1 MVRAI
6 PQCQPVC
13 WLLQGGIIIGLTR
26 IAQSPLRLPAFR
38 RFWIGQTIS
47 LLGDQFTTI
56 ALLWFV
62 LQLTGSG
69 LALGTV
75 LLCFGL
81 PGIFTSS
88 ALGTLLDRYQPR
100 LVIGCDNA
108 CRALIIGA
116 IPALH
121 WLGFLQLW
129 MVYPLSA
136 LAGALMPATL
146 VGTRVLLPHLVADDE
161 LENANA
167 LMSVSL
173 NFATLVGPAIAGVL
187 VGILGGPTVMV
198 IDAVSFL
205 VMALVAYS
213 LPRISRPLPAPQ
225 EHVTR
230 KRWQGFRELVNLR
243 EVRIITLLSLIFF
256 LAYYPLE
263 PALPIYSRDFLKAG
277 ASGYG
282 LLWSGFGVGALLG
295 LLTIPRLGRRSRPG
309 VTFSAIATLWGV
321 FLLPLMFI
329 PNLVASMVFLGL
341 AGCAW
346 GPYTTIETTLL
357 QRLVPAHQR
366 GQVFGARAA
375 LTTATGPIGV
385 FVGGLLLDHLSASV
399 VIGISGAACVFTGIV
414 GLLSPTLR
422 AIRRPGEEKNGV
434 IGSLAWQQD
443 TRQ

>member
-1 MVRAI
+1 MVSLA
-6 PQCQPVC
+6 
-13 WLLQGGIIIGLTR
+13 R
-26 IAQSPLRLPAFR
+26 ITQSPLRLPAFR
-38 RFWIGQTIS
+38 RFWLGRTIS
-47 LLGDQFTTI
+47 FMGDQFTTI

-69 LALGTV
+69 LALGTI
-75 LLCFGL
+75 LLCFAF

-88 ALGTLLDRYQPR
+88 ALGNLLDRYQPR
-100 LVIGCDNA
+100 LVISVDNA

-129 MVYPLSA
+129 MVYVLA
-136 LAGALMPATL
+136 VLAGALSPATL
-146 VGTRVLLPHLVADDE
+146 VGTRVFLPQLVTDDE

-173 NFATLVGPAIAGVL
+173 NLPTLAGPALAGVL
-187 VGILGGPTVMV
+187 VSLVGGPSVLV

-205 VMALVAYS
+205 VMAGVAYS
-213 LPRISRPLPAPQ
+213 LPNIAPPQ
-225 EHVTR
+225 ASPEATTIQRGH
-230 KRWQGFRELVNLR
+230 WQGFRALVSLR
-243 EVRIITLLSLIFF
+243 EVWIITLLSLVFF

-263 PALPIYSRDFLKAG
+263 PAFPIYSRDFLKAG
-277 ASGYG
+277 AAGYG

-295 LLTIPRLGRRSRPG
+295 LLTMPWLGKRARPG
-309 VTFSAIATLWGV
+309 ITFSAIAVLWGGL
-321 FLLPLMFI
+321 LLPLAFI
-329 PNLVASMVFLGL
+329 PNLVAAMVFLGL

-375 LTTATGPIGV
+375 LITTTGPLGL
-385 FVGGLLLDHLSASV
+385 FVGGVLLDHVAATA
-399 VIGISGAACVFTGIV
+399 VIGISAVACICTGV
-414 GLLSPTLR
+414 AGLLSPTLR
-422 AIRRPGEEKNGV
+422 AVRRVGQEPGSGRASVGEGNMEYE
-434 IGSLAWQQD
+434 GSRTA
-443 TRQ
+443 

>member
-1 MVRAI
+1 MF
-6 PQCQPVC
+6 
-13 WLLQGGIIIGLTR
+13 GLARVT
-26 IAQSPLRLPAFR
+26 QSPLRLRPFR
-38 RFWIGQTIS
+38 YFWLGRGIS
-47 LLGDQFTTI
+47 LLGDQFTAI

-81 PGIFTSS
+81 PGILTSS
-88 ALGTLLDRYQPR
+88 VLGNLLDRYQPR
-100 LVIGCDNA
+100 LVIGCDDA

-121 WLGFLQLW
+121 WLGFLHLW
-129 MVYPLSA
+129 MIYVLSA

-173 NFATLVGPAIAGVL
+173 NLPMLFGPAIAGVL
-187 VGILGGPTVMV
+187 VSRVGGPAVLV
-198 IDAVSFL
+198 IDALSFL
-205 VMALVAYS
+205 VMAGIAFL
-213 LPRISRPLPAPQ
+213 LPRIPRPP
-225 EHVTR
+225 HVEEGTETDR
-230 KRWQGFRELVNLR
+230 GHWQGFRELVHLR
-243 EVRIITLLSLIFF
+243 EVRIITLLSLLFF

-263 PALPIYSRDFLKAG
+263 PALPLYSRDVLKAG

-282 LLWSGFGVGALLG
+282 LLWSGFGVGAVLG
-295 LLTIPRLGRRSRPG
+295 LLAIPWLGRLSRPG
-309 VTFSAIATLWGV
+309 MTFSAIAVLWGL
-321 FLLPLMFI
+321 FLVPLMFI
-329 PNLVASMVFLGL
+329 PHLVAAMVFLGL

-366 GQVFGARAA
+366 GRVFGARTA

-385 FVGGLLLDHLSASV
+385 FVGGLLLAHLSASV
-399 VIGISGAACVFTGIV
+399 VIGLSGLACVFTGVV

-422 AIRRPGEEKNGV
+422 AVRRPGSEQEARTSVTGPSQTAEP
-434 IGSLAWQQD
+434 GGL
-443 TRQ
+443 